1 MAEDAIQE
9 DVSETKEVVLTTH
22 QSELERIA
30 AKVEADEEHLMGDE
44 EEVVEEVLD
53 IETRSPLQR
62 KGDEWY
68 ATAKVDGEKVDVS
81 YDDLLAQYQKN
92 SSADRRLQ
100 DAADRQRELQDYE
113 RKLNAYRDSLETQ
126 ANQPSPDAGES
137 VSPSTTDATTDAL
150 YGQYHDALFQGD
162 EVRAN
167 ELLRQIRTADRPTEQ
182 SIDVKS
188 IIERT
193 KAEMREEEKAARERG
208 YEERRQEAVKLFH
221 DEYPEV
227 VGDPSLLAV
236 ADRRS
241 AELYQEDPTRD
252 PWDIM
257 KECGDYAKDWLFK
270 YVEELGGKSGESRQ
284 KRKQNMDDV
293 APVNARAHI
302 GEDESEPSYSD
313 IINEM
318 KQERGQFA

>member
-9 DVSETKEVVLTTH
+9 DVSETREEVLTTH

-30 AKVEADEEHLMGDE
+30 AKVEGSEHFGEFE
-44 EEVVEEVLD
+44 EEVVEEEVAP
-53 IETRSPLQR
+53 ESRSPMQR

-68 ATAKVDGEKVDVS
+68 VTAKVDGEQVDVA

-92 SSADRRLQ
+92 SSADKRLQ
-100 DAADRQRELQDYE
+100 DAADRQRELEDYE

-126 ANQPSPDAGES
+126 ASQPSTDVGES
-137 VSPSTTDATTDAL
+137 VSPSTTDATTDVL
-150 YGQYHDALFQGD
+150 YGQYHDALFNGD
-162 EVRAN
+162 EAKAN
-167 ELLRQIRTADRPTEQ
+167 DLLRQIRSAERPAEQ

-193 KAEMREEEKAARERG
+193 KAEMRDEEKAARERG
-208 YEERRQEAVKLFH
+208 YEARRQEAVKLFH
-221 DEYPEV
+221 DEFPEV
-227 VGDPSLLAV
+227 VSDPSLLAV

-284 KRKQNMDDV
+284 QRKQNMDDV

-302 GEDESEPSYSD
+302 GEDASEPSYSD
-313 IINEM
+313 IISEM
-318 KQERGQFA
+318 RKERGQFA